1 MLKVCKFCLTE
12 IAVIGSLLFLNRQ
25 KIQSIFK
32 RNILIKLLIKVI
44 FSAVIVILVLF
55 NLISWLSLFIL
66 IFLFLYF
73 RYIFDIDFFI
83 ENLEKLKIQ
92 LEIDKALINANLFEA
107 KHKEETYVLTPS
119 IRVEIEENKGKIFL
133 KSSLKIDEKL
143 SKIDIESVLSDWRQ
157 IDVYREINSNE
168 ICFEIEKKGINKKLV
183 FNSEEEFKSYCYRFA
198 DDYTFFIDKTN
209 NQIPIQ
215 HFSIFAETGGGK
227 TISLITILRQLLLKN
242 KPLSVVIYDVK
253 NSDLRIFA
261 EQNKSKN
268 LGYYSSIPDILQN
281 MRELKEHFEKRKQKI
296 AEKKQ
301 KLGQTQNFQPL
312 IILLEEYINLYNS
325 PVLKKEEREFIFSV
339 VQMILMEGREL
350 NVYLWLISQSPNVE
364 SANLKTHLKAQ
375 FGLVLALR
383 PPSNPLFLETIFGKD
398 VIPQRNF
405 NYSFEIG
412 SGYLQNK
419 VLSKSNK
426 TTTPKIVE
434 FPKMWYFD

>member
-1 MLKVCKFCLTE
+1 MFNVYKFCLQE
-12 IAVIGSLLFLNRQ
+12 IVAIATLLFLNRQ

-44 FSAVIVILVLF
+44 FLGIIVILLLF
-55 NLISWLSLFIL
+55 NLISWFTLIVL
-66 IFLFLYF
+66 IFIFLYF
-73 RYIFDIDFFI
+73 RYIFDLDLFI
-83 ENLEKLKIQ
+83 EKLKILKIQ
-92 LEIDKALINANLFEA
+92 LEIDKALINSNLFDA

-119 IRVEIEENKGKIFL
+119 IRVELEETKGKIFL
-133 KSSLKIDEKL
+133 KSSFKIDEKL
-143 SKIDIESVLSDWRQ
+143 SKIDIEAVLSDWRQ
-157 IDVYREINSNE
+157 VDVYREINSNE

-183 FNSEEEFKSYCYRFA
+183 FKTEDEFKSYCYQFA
-198 DDYTFFIDKTN
+198 DEYTFFIDKN
-209 NQIPIQ
+209 NTKIPLQ

-261 EQNKSKN
+261 NENKSKN
-268 LGYYSSIPDILQN
+268 LGYFSSIPDILQN

-301 KLGQTQNFQPL
+301 KLGQMQNFQPL

-325 PVLKKEEREFIFSV
+325 PLLKKEDREFIFSV
-339 VQMILMEGREL
+339 VQMVLMEGREL
-350 NVYLWLISQSPNVE
+350 NVYLWLVSQSPNVE

-383 PPSNPLFLETIFGKD
+383 PPSNPLFLETVFGKD
-398 VIPQRNF
+398 VIPQKNF
-405 NYSFEIG
+405 NYSFEVG
-412 SGYLQNK
+412 TGYLQNK
-419 VLSKSNK
+419 VLSKNNK

-434 FPKMWYFD
+434 FPQMWYFD

>member
-1 MLKVCKFCLTE
+1 MINVYKFCLGE
-12 IAVIGSLLFLNRQ
+12 IVAISLLLFLDRQ

-32 RNILIKLLIKVI
+32 RNILIKLLVKII
-44 FSAVIVILVLF
+44 FLVLIIVLITV

-83 ENLEKLKIQ
+83 EKLEKLKIK
-92 LEIDKALINANLFEA
+92 LKIDKALINANLFEA
-107 KHKEETYVLTPS
+107 KHKEDMYVLTPS
-119 IRVEIEENKGKIFL
+119 IRVEIEETKGKIFL
-133 KSSLKIDEKL
+133 KSSLKIDERL

-168 ICFEIEKKGINKKLV
+168 ICFEVEKKGVNKKMI
-183 FNSEEEFKSYCYRFA
+183 FKTEEEFNSYCYQFA
-198 DDYTFFIDKTN
+198 DDYTFFIDKSNTK
-209 NQIPIQ
+209 IPIQ
-215 HFSIFAETGGGK
+215 HFSVFAETGAGK

-242 KPLSVVIYDVK
+242 KPLSIVIYDIK

-261 EQNKSKN
+261 NENKSKN
-268 LGYYSSIPDILQN
+268 LGYYSSVPEILEN
-281 MRELKEHFEKRKQKI
+281 MRELKKHFEKRKQKI

-301 KLGQTQNFQPL
+301 KLGQIQNFQPL

-325 PVLKKEEREFIFSV
+325 PMLKKEEREFVFNI

-350 NVYLWLISQSPNVE
+350 NVYLWLVSQSPNVE

-398 VIPQRNF
+398 VIPQKNF
-405 NYSFEIG
+405 SYSFEVG
-412 SGYLQNK
+412 TGYLQNK
-419 VLSKSNK
+419 ILSKDNK

-434 FPKMWYFD
+434 FPRMWYFD

>member
-1 MLKVCKFCLTE
+1 MINVYKFCLGE
-12 IAVIGSLLFLNRQ
+12 IVAISSLLFLDRQ

-32 RNILIKLLIKVI
+32 RNVLFKLLAKIIFLVFIIILIV
-44 FSAVIVILVLF
+44 V
-55 NLISWLSLFIL
+55 NPISWLTLFIL

-92 LEIDKALINANLFEA
+92 LEIDKALINSNLFDA
-107 KHKEETYVLTPS
+107 KHKEDTYVLTPS
-119 IRVEIEENKGKIFL
+119 IRVELEETKGKIFL
-133 KSSLKIDEKL
+133 KSSFKVDERL
-143 SKIDIESVLSDWRQ
+143 SKIDIESVLSNWRQ

-168 ICFEIEKKGINKKLV
+168 ICFEVEKKGINKKLV
-183 FNSEEEFKSYCYRFA
+183 FESEEEFKSYCYQFA
-198 DDYTFFIDKTN
+198 DEYTFFIDKN
-209 NQIPIQ
+209 NARIPIQ

-242 KPLSVVIYDVK
+242 KPLSVVIYDIK

-261 EQNKSKN
+261 NENKSKN

-301 KLGQTQNFQPL
+301 KLGKTQNFQPL

-325 PVLKKEEREFIFSV
+325 PMLKKEEREFIFNI

-350 NVYLWLISQSPNVE
+350 NVYLWLVTQSPNVE

-383 PPSNPLFLETIFGKD
+383 PPANPLFLETVFGKD
-398 VIPQRNF
+398 VIPQKNF
-405 NYSFEIG
+405 SYSFSVG
-412 SGYLQNK
+412 TGYLQNK
-419 VLSKSNK
+419 ILSKTNK

-434 FPKMWYFD
+434 FPRMWYFD

>member
-1 MLKVCKFCLTE
+1 MISVYKFCLNE
-12 IAVIGSLLFLNRQ
+12 IAAIVSLLFLDRQ

-32 RNILIKLLIKVI
+32 RNILFKLLVKVMFLI
-44 FSAVIVILVLF
+44 FIVILIAI
-55 NLISWLSLFIL
+55 NPISWLTLFIL

-92 LEIDKALINANLFEA
+92 LEIDKALINSNLFDA
-107 KHKEETYVLTPS
+107 KHKDDTYVLTPS

-133 KSSLKIDEKL
+133 KSSFKTDEKL
-143 SKIDIESVLSDWRQ
+143 SRIDIESVLSEWRQ
-157 IDVYREINSNE
+157 VDVYREINNNE
-168 ICFEIEKKGINKKLV
+168 ICFEVEKKGINKKLV
-183 FNSEEEFKSYCYRFA
+183 FESEEDFKSYCYQFS
-198 DDYTFFIDKTN
+198 DEYTFFIDKN
-209 NQIPIQ
+209 NTKIPLQ
-215 HFSIFAETGGGK
+215 HFSIFAETGAGK

-242 KPLSVVIYDVK
+242 KPLSVVIYDIK

-261 EQNKSKN
+261 NENKSKN
-268 LGYYSSIPDILQN
+268 LGYFSSIQDILQN

-296 AEKKQ
+296 TEKKQ
-301 KLGQTQNFQPL
+301 KLGQSQNFQPL

-325 PVLKKEEREFIFSV
+325 PLLKKEEREFVFNV

-350 NVYLWLISQSPNVE
+350 NVYLWLVSQSPNVE

-398 VIPQRNF
+398 VIPQKNF
-405 NYSFEIG
+405 NYSFEVG
-412 SGYLQNK
+412 TGYLQNK
-419 VLSKSNK
+419 VLSKNNK

-434 FPKMWYFD
+434 FPQMWYFD

>member
-1 MLKVCKFCLTE
+1 MINVYKFCLTE
-12 IAVIGSLLFLNRQ
+12 IAAIGSLLFLNKQ

-32 RNILIKLLIKVI
+32 RNILFKLLAKVMFLI
-44 FSAVIVILVLF
+44 FIVILIVV
-55 NLISWLSLFIL
+55 NPISWLTLFIL
-66 IFLFLYF
+66 TISFLYF
-73 RYIFDIDFFI
+73 RYFFDIDLFV
-83 ENLEKLKIQ
+83 EKLEILKIQ
-92 LEIDKALINANLFEA
+92 LEIDRALINSNLFDA
-107 KHKEETYVLTPS
+107 KHTDDTYVLTPS
-119 IRVEIEENKGKIFL
+119 IRVEIEETKGKIFL
-133 KSSLKIDEKL
+133 KSSFKIDERL
-143 SKIDIESVLSDWRQ
+143 SKIDVESVLSDWRQ

-198 DDYTFFIDKTN
+198 DDYTFFIDKN
-209 NQIPIQ
+209 NTKIPFQ
-215 HFSIFAETGGGK
+215 HFSIFAETGAGK
-227 TISLITILRQLLLKN
+227 TISLVTILRQLLLKN
-242 KPLSVVIYDVK
+242 KPLSVVIYDIK

-261 EQNKSKN
+261 NENRSKK
-268 LGYYSSIPDILQN
+268 LGYYSSIPEILES
-281 MRELKEHFEKRKQKI
+281 MRELKKHFEKRKQKI

-312 IILLEEYINLYNS
+312 IILLEEYVNLYNS
-325 PVLKKEEREFIFSV
+325 PMLKKEEREFIFNV

-350 NVYLWLISQSPNVE
+350 NVYLWLVSQSPNVD

-398 VIPQRNF
+398 VIPQKNF
-405 NYSFEIG
+405 NYSFEVG
-412 SGYLQNK
+412 TGYLQNK
-419 VLSKSNK
+419 VLSKTNK

>member
-1 MLKVCKFCLTE
+1 MINVYKFCLTE
-12 IAVIGSLLFLNRQ
+12 IAAIGSLLFLNKQ

-44 FSAVIVILVLF
+44 FLGIIVILLLF
-55 NLISWLSLFIL
+55 NLISWFTLIVL
-66 IFLFLYF
+66 IFIFLYF
-73 RYIFDIDFFI
+73 RYIFDLDLFI
-83 ENLEKLKIQ
+83 EKLKILKIQ
-92 LEIDKALINANLFEA
+92 LEIDKALINSNLFNA

-119 IRVEIEENKGKIFL
+119 IRVELEETKGKIFL
-133 KSSLKIDEKL
+133 KSSFKIDEKL
-143 SKIDIESVLSDWRQ
+143 SKIDIEAVLSDWRQ
-157 IDVYREINSNE
+157 VDVYREINSNE

-183 FNSEEEFKSYCYRFA
+183 FKTEDEFKSYCYQFA
-198 DDYTFFIDKTN
+198 DEYTFFIDKN
-209 NQIPIQ
+209 NTRIPIQ
-215 HFSIFAETGGGK
+215 HFSIFAETGAGK
-227 TISLITILRQLLLKN
+227 TISLITILWQLLLKN
-242 KPLSVVIYDVK
+242 KPLSVVIYDIK

-261 EQNKSKN
+261 NENRSKK
-268 LGYYSSIPDILQN
+268 LGYFSSIPEILEN
-281 MRELKEHFEKRKQKI
+281 MRELKNHFEKRKQKI

-325 PVLKKEEREFIFSV
+325 PLLKKEEREFVFNV

-350 NVYLWLISQSPNVE
+350 NVYLWLVSQSPNVE

-375 FGLVLALR
+375 FGLILALR

-398 VIPQRNF
+398 VIPQKNF
-405 NYSFEIG
+405 SYSFEVG
-412 SGYLQNK
+412 TGYLQNK
-419 VLSKSNK
+419 VLSKTNK